1 MKRSLLLLTLLLPAL
16 PAVAAPKLDSLA
28 PLGGQRGTAVQVR
41 AAGADLGDVTG
52 MWFADPRL
60 SARLEPGGKPAEQH
74 LTVSSPPD
82 MPPGR
87 YECRLLAKSGISE
100 ARLFCVG
107 VLPEL
112 PESAETTTQAAP
124 QELKAPVTVV
134 GQINANT
141 KAEWFRFP
149 LKQGEW
155 ATVVCV
161 ARAAGSRLD
170 PFLRALDPAGR
181 TVVRNDDAGTN
192 RDARIHFQAKED
204 GAYTVEL
211 RDLGYRGGDGFPFR
225 LSFYRGPYVT
235 HAEPLA
241 VQAGT
246 RQTVQALVSGERR
259 PVTVTAPADYEPEL
273 PAAEVRVPGAP
284 DPFSLIGSR
293 FPQVV
298 EAEAHGT
305 PATAQ
310 PLPLPCGVTGVF
322 GKIGEADYY
331 RVTLRQGQRLQVRV
345 RMVNWNNVG
354 SPSLTITGPDGKVV
368 KFERGTGYDTAETA
382 IQAAAAGDY
391 TICLHDLL
399 WKYRGGP
406 EYGYYAEVSDQD
418 APDFRLRYRNGVTAY
433 PLAPG
438 AEVKI
443 PLTLERRA
451 FTGPVALEV
460 RGLPAGCT
468 YEPKTVTAAGDF
480 DLVVRCA
487 AAPPAPYALVQV
499 VGTAEVDGARRERLA
514 RAGVRVAVI
523 DQDNVDTD
531 PEVTHLG
538 LTFTAAKTALRRP
551 EELRPARVLPA
562 AVEGLAPLRVGVAL
576 CAAVVSAG
584 APAAVGARTSGGG
597 G

>member
-112 PESAETTTQAAP
+112 PESAETTTQSAP

-141 KAEWFRFP
+141 KAEWFRFA

-284 DPFSLIGSR
+284 DPFPLIGSR

-298 EAEAHGT
+298 EAEAHRISRVLC
-305 PATAQ
+305 PEIHQAQ
-310 PLPLPCGVTGVF
+310 VWV
-322 GKIGEADYY
+322 
-331 RVTLRQGQRLQVRV
+331 
-345 RMVNWNNVG
+345 
-354 SPSLTITGPDGKVV
+354 
-368 KFERGTGYDTAETA
+368 
-382 IQAAAAGDY
+382 
-391 TICLHDLL
+391 
-399 WKYRGGP
+399 
-406 EYGYYAEVSDQD
+406 
-418 APDFRLRYRNGVTAY
+418 
-433 PLAPG
+433 
-438 AEVKI
+438 
-443 PLTLERRA
+443 
-451 FTGPVALEV
+451 GPVAFHVEDPERVLIGERVVEV
-460 RGLPAGCT
+460 
-468 YEPKTVTAAGDF
+468 V
-480 DLVVRCA
+480 LVVKVRLA
-487 AAPPAPYALVQV
+487 AIGELRRRRWSDRGRGRLTRLLLGAGLGVRRSLGDLHRLGHLYRPCGHSA
-499 VGTAEVDGARRERLA
+499 VGGDGATTCRRDLLRFRHRRRSLP
-514 RAGVRVAVI
+514 I
-523 DQDNVDTD
+523 
-531 PEVTHLG
+531 LG
-538 LTFTAAKTALRRP
+538 PGSQRCRRHG
-551 EELRPARVLPA
+551 ECRQ
-562 AVEGLAPLRVGVAL
+562 
-576 CAAVVSAG
+576 
-584 APAAVGARTSGGG
+584 GGR
-597 G
+597 